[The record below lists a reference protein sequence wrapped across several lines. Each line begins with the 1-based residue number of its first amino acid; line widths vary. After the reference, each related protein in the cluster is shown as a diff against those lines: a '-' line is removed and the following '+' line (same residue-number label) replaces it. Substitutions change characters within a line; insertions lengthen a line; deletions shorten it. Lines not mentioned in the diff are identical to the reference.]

1 MAIELISLQTIRM
14 VSGVLKRIFHAIDLM
29 ANAEGFLQFS
39 PRNRCGDPKMGMEPI
54 EQRYFDLFRHWGRK
68 MCRGHN

>member
-1 MAIELISLQTIRM
+1 
-14 VSGVLKRIFHAIDLM
+14 
-29 ANAEGFLQFS
+29 LQFS